1 MLTLWGILRG
11 DAFAG
16 KGGIMRETRNILG
29 WLGMAEEQSILLDSK
44 KHVEETYKTVS
55 YFAAAVKAFIQN
67 DVAAKEQAIESV
79 RQSEHQ
85 ADILRS
91 KMINELS
98 EGMLLPPDRED
109 LMHFVKTLDKIAD
122 WTNGAARL
130 LGFIENKLP
139 EDVLKNISLGT
150 DLIVNSISKLQ
161 EAIIALTKNE
171 LKNAIALSEQIDI
184 LEHEADDQKKAM
196 IGAIIHAKLDPVSLL
211 LTYQL
216 AEYLE
221 GVTDKIE
228 DCADFIKVLAI
239 KSK

>member
-1 MLTLWGILRG
+1 M
-11 DAFAG
+11 
-16 KGGIMRETRNILG
+16 KEVRNILG
-29 WLGMAEEQSILLDSK
+29 WLGMAEEQSILQDAK
-44 KHVEETYKTVS
+44 KHVEETYKTVAF
-55 YFAAAVKAFIQN
+55 FADAVKAFISG
-67 DVAAKEQAIESV
+67 DLGAKAAAIENV

-85 ADILRS
+85 ADLLRS
-91 KMINELS
+91 KMIDLLS

-122 WTNGAARL
+122 WTNGAARI
-130 LGFIENKLP
+130 LGFIEGGIP
-139 EDVLKNISLGT
+139 ESVLKNISSGT
-150 DLIVNSISKLQ
+150 ELIVSSVSKLR
-161 EAIIALTKNE
+161 ESIVALTKND
-171 LKNAIALSEQIDI
+171 LKSAMLLSAEIDN
-184 LEHEADDQKKAM
+184 LEHQADDQKKTM
-196 IGAIIHAKLDPVSLL
+196 IESIIRAKLEPVSLL

>member
-1 MLTLWGILRG
+1 M
-11 DAFAG
+11 
-16 KGGIMRETRNILG
+16 KETRNILG

-44 KHVEETYKTVS
+44 KHVEETYKTVAF
-55 YFAAAVKAFIQN
+55 FAEAVKFFIAG
-67 DVAAKEQAIESV
+67 DLVAKSRAIESV
-79 RQSEHQ
+79 GHSEQQ

-130 LGFIENKLP
+130 LGFIEQKLP
-139 EDVLKNISLGT
+139 EGVLKNISLGT
-150 DLIVNSISKLQ
+150 DLIVSSISKLQ

-171 LKNAIALSEQIDI
+171 LKNAVSLSAEIDH
-184 LEHEADDQKKAM
+184 LEHAADDQKKAM
-196 IGAIIHAKLDPVSLL
+196 IESIIHAKLDPVSLL